1 MRPADPQHD
10 PVVRDLRERI
20 TEVDQAILEA
30 ANARLELVRELR
42 EHKIAQG
49 WDFVDP
55 GREERLIDALAR
67 ANPGPLS
74 DEAVRQLFIDLLAL
88 TKRELAS
95 D

>member
-1 MRPADPQHD
+1 MRPADPEHD

-20 TEVDQAILEA
+20 TEVDRAILDA
-30 ANARLELVRELR
+30 ANTRLRLVRELR

-55 GREERLIDALAR
+55 GREERLLDALAR

-74 DEAVRQLFIDLLAL
+74 EEAVRQLFIDLLAL

>member
-1 MRPADPQHD
+1 MRPADPEHD
-10 PVVRDLRERI
+10 PVVRELRERI

-55 GREERLIDALAR
+55 GREERLLDALAR

-74 DEAVRQLFIDLLAL
+74 EEAVRQLFIDLLAL

>member
-1 MRPADPQHD
+1 MRPADPEHD

-42 EHKIAQG
+42 EHKMAQG

-55 GREERLIDALAR
+55 GREERLLDALAR

-74 DEAVRQLFIDLLAL
+74 EEAVRQLFIDLLAL

>member
-1 MRPADPQHD
+1 MRPADPEHD
-10 PVVRDLRERI
+10 PIVRGLRERI

-42 EHKIAQG
+42 EHKTAQG